1 MPAPVPPGLTCWM
14 LKLRRLAAHWKVL
27 VISVGVVVAVLAVA
41 LPVSLISGH
50 GAAGSI
56 QARSDRI
63 GAAASAPARP
73 RAPRRAAHSA
83 GCLVRY
89 TPTTWPGSFLA
100 QVTISNHGK
109 TDIHGWTLTF
119 RFPGNEAISS
129 AWNATFTQNGAQV
142 SAKNMDF
149 DAVIRQGASQSLGF
163 MGVQRSG
170 GAVPA
175 SFSLNGA
182 PCG

>member
-1 MPAPVPPGLTCWM
+1 M

-27 VISVGVVVAVLAVA
+27 VISVAVIVAVLAVA
-41 LPVSLISGH
+41 LPIGLIGGQ

-56 QARSDRI
+56 QARSDRV
-63 GAAASAPARP
+63 GTAAPAT
-73 RAPRRAAHSA
+73 AGHHAARRAAHRV

-129 AWNATFTQNGAQV
+129 AWNATFTQNGTEV
-142 SAKNMDF
+142 SAKNMNF

-163 MGVQRSG
+163 LGAQRSSG
-170 GAVPA
+170 TAPA
-175 SFSLNGA
+175 SFRLNGT
-182 PCG
+182 PCS